1 MLRTSNIGGPAV
13 PEGLLEEPTGWP
25 WRRNPGLEGVRSCP
39 RAQQV
44 GAGDT
49 ARLGAPTEPVLRR
62 EGPVRGLH
70 HPSGHRRGASFRMG
84 EEGQG
89 AEPSLRG
96 APVLLG
102 GLWAVHV
109 LGLLAQQA
117 APGSSLRAQ
126 FFLPDF

>member
-1 MLRTSNIGGPAV
+1 MLRPSNIGGPAV

-117 APGSSLRAQ
+117 A
-126 FFLPDF
+126 

>member
-1 MLRTSNIGGPAV
+1 MLRISNVGGPAV

-25 WRRNPGLEGVRSCP
+25 WRGNPSLEGVRSCP

-44 GAGDT
+44 GAGYT
-49 ARLGAPTEPVLRR
+49 ARLGTPTKPVSRR

-84 EEGQG
+84 EEEQG
-89 AEPSLRG
+89 PEPALRG
-96 APVLLG
+96 APVLPG

-117 APGSSLRAQ
+117 A
-126 FFLPDF
+126 